1 MIVKLFELKKK
12 DLKKFRFFLLY
23 GNNDGLM
30 EETLEK
36 TIKPIFTKNLY
47 KYDESNILKSPENF
61 EENIQNSSFFDSEK
75 LIIISRATDKIFKIL
90 SKYTKDYNDDVTIIL
105 LSGILEKKSKIR
117 NYFEKDKN
125 SICIPFYEDNLQS
138 LNFLAQNFFRE
149 KKIPISQQNIN
160 LITER
165 CRGDRINLYNE
176 LSKIENYTMNGKK
189 IDSVEILK
197 LTNLS
202 ENYDITELVDSA
214 LAKNNK
220 KTLNIL
226 NENNFA
232 VEDSILILRIFL
244 NKLKRLLKIQS
255 EIELKK
261 NIEQVI
267 VNYKP
272 PIFWKEKDI
281 VKQQIK
287 VLNLKQIKKL
297 ITKINNLELLVKKN
311 PNSSLNILTNFI
323 LEHTTEVN
331 SGI

>member
-1 MIVKLFELKKK
+1 MMRVISE
-12 DLKKFRFFLLY
+12 
-23 GNNDGLM
+23 
-30 EETLEK
+30 
-36 TIKPIFTKNLY
+36 
-47 KYDESNILKSPENF
+47 SPENF

-138 LNFLAQNFFRE
+138 LNFLAQNFLE

-214 LAKNNK
+214 LQ
-220 KTLNIL
+220 
-226 NENNFA
+226 
-232 VEDSILILRIFL
+232 
-244 NKLKRLLKIQS
+244 KIT
-255 EIELKK
+255 
-261 NIEQVI
+261 
-267 VNYKP
+267 
-272 PIFWKEKDI
+272 
-281 VKQQIK
+281 
-287 VLNLKQIKKL
+287 KKL
-297 ITKINNLELLVKKN
+297 
-311 PNSSLNILTNFI
+311 
-323 LEHTTEVN
+323 
-331 SGI
+331 

>member
-149 KKIPISQQNIN
+149 KKN
-160 LITER
+160 TH
-165 CRGDRINLYNE
+165 
-176 LSKIENYTMNGKK
+176 LS
-189 IDSVEILK
+189 
-197 LTNLS
+197 
-202 ENYDITELVDSA
+202 
-214 LAKNNK
+214 
-220 KTLNIL
+220 
-226 NENNFA
+226 
-232 VEDSILILRIFL
+232 
-244 NKLKRLLKIQS
+244 
-255 EIELKK
+255 
-261 NIEQVI
+261 
-267 VNYKP
+267 
-272 PIFWKEKDI
+272 
-281 VKQQIK
+281 
-287 VLNLKQIKKL
+287 
-297 ITKINNLELLVKKN
+297 TKHQ
-311 PNSSLNILTNFI
+311 FDY
-323 LEHTTEVN
+323 
-331 SGI
+331 